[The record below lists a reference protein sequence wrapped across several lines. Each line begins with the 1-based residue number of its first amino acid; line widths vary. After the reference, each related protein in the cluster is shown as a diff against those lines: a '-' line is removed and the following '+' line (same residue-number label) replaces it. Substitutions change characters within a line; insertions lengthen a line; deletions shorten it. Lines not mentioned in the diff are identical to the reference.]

1 MAPNRRAL
9 ACVLGLALSLV
20 TGCAGRRAST
30 PPGEGDLADVRRLQT
45 DQMTVM
51 ASIRN
56 DIRELTGRL
65 DELEHRQQTL
75 EAMAEQV
82 SAIARRV
89 PPPSG
94 VPIAE
99 LESTERLADLQND
112 TLLGDSLT
120 NIRGGKFRLAIE
132 GLDKAIAE
140 QGGKSQYFFWLGV
153 ANELY
158 GSLEKA
164 LGAYHECA
172 TTFTTDSLAPAAL
185 ARQAEVFVKLSDK
198 SSAKLTLQKLVS
210 SYPGSTYAQNAK
222 GRLKTL

>member
-1 MAPNRRAL
+1 MMAPKRRAL

-20 TGCAGRRAST
+20 TGCAGRSAS
-30 PPGEGDLADVRRLQT
+30 PQGEGSISDVRRLQT

-56 DIRELTGRL
+56 DLRELTGRI

-75 EAMAEQV
+75 EAMAEQI
-82 SAIARRV
+82 SAIARRM
-89 PPPSG
+89 PPPTG
-94 VPIAE
+94 VPLAE
-99 LESTERLADLQND
+99 LETTERIADSQND
-112 TLLGDSLT
+112 SLLSDALT

-132 GLDKAIAE
+132 GLDRAIAD
-140 QGGKSQYFFWLGV
+140 QGGKSQYYFWLGISH
-153 ANELY
+153 ELY

-164 LGAYHECA
+164 LGAYHECSS
-172 TTFTTDSLAPAAL
+172 TFSKDSLAPAAL

-198 SSAKLTLQKLVS
+198 TSAKLTLEKLVS